1 MYFHKAQFFDS
12 QVNEPWAAEQYNLD
26 KLNKINRMLG
36 LSQIAEGMKI
46 LEPGCGTG
54 RLTRILADRVGAR
67 GFVIAMDISAGM
79 IDECRNRM
87 GSLTNVQVSCVAVE
101 DHEFSADK
109 FDAIVCYQVFP
120 HFDEKTQVISLFSRI
135 LKPLGK
141 LVIFHLINSSQIN
154 DVHRKARSAVANDL
168 IPSKKIITQML
179 ASCGF
184 HIDIFEDDENGYL
197 LIAHLLR

>member
-1 MYFHKAQFFDS
+1 M
-12 QVNEPWAAEQYNLD
+12 
-26 KLNKINRMLG
+26 
-36 LSQIAEGMKI
+36 
-46 LEPGCGTG
+46 
-54 RLTRILADRVGAR
+54 ILADRVGPK
-67 GFVIAMDISAGM
+67 GSVIAMDISARM
-79 IDECRNRM
+79 INECREKVNL
-87 GSLTNVQVSCVAVE
+87 LTNVQVPCAAVE
-101 DHEFSADK
+101 DHEFSADEI
-109 FDAIVCYQVFP
+109 DAIVCHQVFP
-120 HFDEKTQVISLFSRI
+120 HFDDKTQVISLFSRI

-168 IPSKKIITQML
+168 IPSKEIITQML